1 MKTDELKKIM
11 DDMFGD
17 RHIHISDNEITKEDV
32 YKVANDLCIG
42 ITDEQV
48 RQVLELYP
56 IEAEEDKTATW
67 DLIVENLIYNLK
79 TK

>member
-1 MKTDELKKIM
+1 M
-11 DDMFGD
+11 
-17 RHIHISDNEITKEDV
+17 EIAKEDV
-32 YKVANDLCIG
+32 YKIANSLSIG

-48 RQVLELYP
+48 KQVLELYP
-56 IEAEEDKTATW
+56 IEVKEDTTSTW

>member
-1 MKTDELKKIM
+1 M
-11 DDMFGD
+11 
-17 RHIHISDNEITKEDV
+17 EITKEDV
-32 YKVANDLCIG
+32 YKIANDLSIG

-48 RQVLELYP
+48 KQILELYP
-56 IEAEEDKTATW
+56 IGAKEDETATW

>member
-1 MKTDELKKIM
+1 M
-11 DDMFGD
+11 
-17 RHIHISDNEITKEDV
+17 EIAKEDV
-32 YKVANDLCIG
+32 YKIANSLSIG

-48 RQVLELYP
+48 KQVLELYP
-56 IEAEEDKTATW
+56 IAAKEDTTATW

>member
-1 MKTDELKKIM
+1 M
-11 DDMFGD
+11 
-17 RHIHISDNEITKEDV
+17 EITKEDV
-32 YKVANDLCIG
+32 YKVANDLTIG

-48 RQVLELYP
+48 KQVLELYT
-56 IEAEEDKTATW
+56 IEAKEDITATW

>member
-1 MKTDELKKIM
+1 M
-11 DDMFGD
+11 
-17 RHIHISDNEITKEDV
+17 EIAKEDV
-32 YKVANDLCIG
+32 YKIANSLSIG

-48 RQVLELYP
+48 KQVLELYP
-56 IEAEEDKTATW
+56 IEAKEDTTATW

>member
-1 MKTDELKKIM
+1 M
-11 DDMFGD
+11 
-17 RHIHISDNEITKEDV
+17 EIAKEDV
-32 YKVANDLCIG
+32 YKIANSLSIG

-48 RQVLELYP
+48 KQVLELYP
-56 IEAEEDKTATW
+56 IEAKEDITATW